1 MATMAGA
8 RCLEGSKVSVNTPS
22 RGWSKHAAGVRHEH
36 IRGMSTTTTI
46 FVLVVVAVVLYA
58 TQWVILPFLLAALI
72 AYVCAPLLAHLTA
85 WTGLPRLLFA
95 ALLFLLIVVVVLAV
109 GMLGLPPL
117 VREFTGLVTDF
128 QATIETLA
136 RAAIGSGNIELFG
149 QSMNATDLAQ
159 AAATKTRD
167 LIGQPRPLAV
177 LSGVALASAFGLVM
191 TAVILF
197 YFLLSGPTIMEGALR
212 LVPPGQRSLFR
223 YIWVRVD
230 PILRRYLIGVIC
242 VVIYATAAAYVGL
255 GLVLGLQHAGF
266 LALLT
271 GLLETIPMVGPGAA
285 VVLAALVAVH
295 HATGIGPIIE
305 FALYVTALRLSID
318 QFFGPLALGAAARIH
333 PVLVMFCFVSGGV
346 LFGIAGVIL
355 AVPVVLTTK
364 VTLAVLYDE
373 APLPGISGEM
383 D

>member
-1 MATMAGA
+1 MATMATARRMEGA
-8 RCLEGSKVSVNTPS
+8 KVPVNTPL
-22 RGWSKHAAGVRHEH
+22 RGLSKPGADVRHEH
-36 IRGMSTTTTI
+36 VRKMSPTATI
-46 FVLVVVAVVLYA
+46 FVLVVLAVVLYA

-72 AYVCAPLLAHLTA
+72 AYVFAPLLAFLA
-85 WTGLPRLLFA
+85 ARSGLPRSLFAVLLFV
-95 ALLFLLIVVVVLAV
+95 LIVVFALVV
-109 GMLGLPPL
+109 GMLALPPL
-117 VREFTGLVTDF
+117 ARELKGLITDF

-136 RAAIGSGNIELFG
+136 RATIGSGNIVLFG
-149 QSMNATDLAQ
+149 QSMNASDLAQ
-159 AAATKTRD
+159 AAATKMRD
-167 LIGQPRPLAV
+167 WIGQPRPLAV
-177 LSGVALASAFGLVM
+177 LGGAVFASAFGLIM

-197 YFLLSGPTIMEGALR
+197 YFLLSGPTITEGALR
-212 LVPPGQRSLFR
+212 LVPPEQRPLFR
-223 YIWVRVD
+223 SIWARVD
-230 PILRRYLIGVIC
+230 PVLRRYLIGVIC

-271 GLLETIPMVGPGAA
+271 GLLEIVPMIGPGAA

-295 HATGIGPIIE
+295 HATGIRPIIE

-355 AVPVVLTTK
+355 AVPVVLTIK

-373 APLPGISGEM
+373 APLPEASEAA